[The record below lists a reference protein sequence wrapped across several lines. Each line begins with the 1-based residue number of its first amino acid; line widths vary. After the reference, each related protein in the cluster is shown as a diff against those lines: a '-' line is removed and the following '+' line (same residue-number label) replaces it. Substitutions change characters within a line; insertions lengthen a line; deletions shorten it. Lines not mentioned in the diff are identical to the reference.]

1 MPFVARAPA
10 APIPIMRRH
19 LGEDFYIVW
28 FQQPGVADTALVDSA
43 LRGVGFSGQKVGY
56 LRDLCTRIADGR
68 LELDALEALDDE
80 RVIERL
86 RSEWAAWPDPRLETL
101 SVVADG
107 DRAAVEYRI

>member
-1 MPFVARAPA
+1 MIEGATTLTTSA
-10 APIPIMRRH
+10 APR
-19 LGEDFYIVW
+19 
-28 FQQPGVADTALVDSA
+28 
-43 LRGVGFSGQKVGY
+43 
-56 LRDLCTRIADGR
+56 
-68 LELDALEALDDE
+68 ELAEQFLEALASNSAASFENVLAADAGLRLGRWDGFEAYRPRE